1 VRSNTLATYAF
12 SNSGNHIEVRDW
24 WQNIA
29 DMYHRFFKESARFD
43 VSTNYEVAR
52 NLLMDLERTMDAI
65 VDTDFPETVEMTRRL
80 MLDSMDATL
89 HGFYA
94 MLNHDDQRAARFMN
108 NARRGLAQF
117 EDMCYQLGIAS

>member
-1 VRSNTLATYAF
+1 MATHAF
-12 SNSGNHIEVRDW
+12 SGSGTHIEVRDW
-24 WQNIA
+24 WLNIA
-29 DMYHRFFKESARFD
+29 DMYNRFFRESARFD
-43 VSTNYEVAR
+43 TTISEEAIH
-52 NLLMDLERTMDAI
+52 LLLLDLERTMDAI
-65 VDTDFPETVEMTRRL
+65 IDTDFPKTVEITRRL

-94 MLNHDDQRAARFMN
+94 ILNEDDHRAARFMN